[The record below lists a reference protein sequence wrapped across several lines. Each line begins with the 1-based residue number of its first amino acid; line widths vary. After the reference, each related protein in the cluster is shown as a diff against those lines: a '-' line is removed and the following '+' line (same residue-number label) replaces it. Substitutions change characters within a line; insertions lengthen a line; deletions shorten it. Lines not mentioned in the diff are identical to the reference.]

1 MRVGV
6 LAALSEEIDPLVER
20 MTGAETSK
28 WGKRRVYQGRIGD
41 SRVVAIAGGVGKVE
55 AAACTQYVIDRFDV
69 KALICMGAAGA
80 VDPGLEKGDI
90 VISKETQQHD
100 FDPGDPKFLKKFRA
114 RWLKA
119 DAELM
124 RLALE
129 AAKESELGGRC
140 VVGRVVTGDQAIVSQ
155 ENREF
160 LRETFGASCVDME
173 SAAVAKVCRM
183 NGIPWVIVRAVSD
196 SAGGNAIAEFRE
208 NLAQAAAVAASVTAL
223 MVEGIRKV

>member
-6 LAALSEEIDPLVER
+6 FAALREEIDPLVQW
-20 MTGAETSK
+20 MADVETSK

-41 SRVVAIAGGVGKVE
+41 SQVVATAGGVGKVE

-69 KALICMGAAGA
+69 EALICMGVAGA

-119 DAELM
+119 DAGLVK
-124 RLALE
+124 LALE
-129 AAKESELGGRC
+129 AAKESDLAGRY
-140 VVGRVVTGDQAIVSQ
+140 VVGRVVTGDQAIVSR
-155 ENREF
+155 ENREL
-160 LRETFGASCVDME
+160 LRENFGASCVDME
-173 SAAVAKVCRM
+173 SAAVAEVCRM
-183 NGIPWVIVRAVSD
+183 NGVPWVIVRAVSD
-196 SAGGNAIAEFRE
+196 SAEGDAIAEFRE
-208 NLAQAAAVAASVTAL
+208 NLARAAGVAASVTAL
-223 MVEGIRKV
+223 MVEGIRKA